1 MLNQESAAP
10 TPTMSQEEVER
21 LRELLEANDHQ
32 AKARTKAAL
41 ERQQQ
46 DLEERVLLAARFQ
59 DQLNDITYEEHGPI
73 ADSWLIIRGLVEK
86 LDRVRRPI
94 LVNEQLARAGFD
106 VSEALRADELII
118 KMLTARL
125 DACELFKAEYN
136 QRLELFKEHL
146 AGTALA
152 AEAKVRDIDGLIAGA
167 RHDISRSDSQRAENV
182 QRLVDL
188 GLDLGLAREK
198 AKPTVEDTNKQRR
211 ELDYLIEQRDKQT
224 AIIRSNVKQAQIAFA
239 PPREG

>member
-32 AKARTKAAL
+32 AKAKTKAAL

-106 VSEALRADELII
+106 VSTAVSADRLLINI
-118 KMLTARL
+118 LQARL
-125 DACELFKAEYN
+125 DACEDYKTEADD
-136 QRLELFKEHL
+136 RLELLKEHL
-146 AGTALA
+146 GPVRTHS
-152 AEAKVRDIDGLIAGA
+152 EGKIRDIDQKIILKRSAIGRAGM
-167 RHDISRSDSQRAENV
+167 QREENTKK
-182 QRLVDL
+182 LVSL

-198 AKPTVEDTNKQRR
+198 AKPKVEEVEVMER
-211 ELDYLIEQRDKQT
+211 ELVYLLEQREKHA
-224 AIIRSNVKQAQIAFA
+224 AIVRSNVLQADIAFKQDQ
-239 PPREG
+239 